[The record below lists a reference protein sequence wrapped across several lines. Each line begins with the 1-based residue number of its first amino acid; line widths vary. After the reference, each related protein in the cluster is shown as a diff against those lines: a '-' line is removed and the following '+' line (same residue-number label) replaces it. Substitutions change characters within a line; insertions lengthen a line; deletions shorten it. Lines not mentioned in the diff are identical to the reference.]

1 MFFSSMMVDIAQ
13 GVAFDGLLNDGKK
26 FAHRLLE
33 GFDNQSVEPQLVHIA
48 TDGETYGH
56 HHKHGD
62 MALAY
67 ALDYIER
74 HKHSHLTNYA
84 EFLAKFPPAYEAE
97 IHENSS
103 WSCVH
108 GVERWRDNCGCNSGK
123 PDWHQLW
130 RKPLRETLDWLRDEL
145 IEIYTRETSIF

>member
-1 MFFSSMMVDIAQ
+1 
-13 GVAFDGLLNDGKK
+13 
-26 FAHRLLE
+26 
-33 GFDNQSVEPQLVHIA
+33 
-48 TDGETYGH
+48 
-56 HHKHGD
+56 

-84 EFLAKFPPAYEAE
+84 EFLSKFPPLYEAQ

-130 RKPLRETLDWLRDEL
+130 RKPLRESLDWLRDEL
-145 IEIYTRETSIF
+145 IEIYTRETSVFLKDPWKAREDYINVILDRSDETFLNF

>member
-1 MFFSSMMVDIAQ
+1 GGIAQ
-13 GVAFDGLLNDGKK
+13 DVAFNGLVNDGKK
-26 FAHRLLE
+26 FAHRLLDS
-33 GFDNQSVEPQLVHIA
+33 FNSKNSEPQLVHIA

-62 MALAY
+62 MALAF

-74 HKHSHLTNYA
+74 NLQADLTNYA
-84 EFLAKFPPAYEAE
+84 EYLSKFPPTYEIQ

-108 GVERWRDNCGCNSGK
+108 GVERWRDNCGCHAGGQPN
-123 PDWHQLW
+123 WNQRW
-130 RKPLRETLDWLRDEL
+130 RKPLREALDWLRE
-145 IEIYTRETSIF
+145 E